1 MKKIIKNNK
10 ILIII
15 TITILIFI
23 ILLLIKYH
31 NNKTLK
37 NINKSYN
44 KYIIIKKDT
53 NIYNSK
59 KKIIG
64 LIYKGTQ
71 LELTTLK
78 KINLK
83 NKYFK
88 IKNTNYYIYYKDI
101 KKIKNI
107 KISKLNPN
115 YITLNRNLKTNK
127 KITLYKNNK
136 KYLTL
141 NKGINLPIEYMDN
154 NNYYVYYLN
163 NILSIKKSK
172 NIMELSNLN
181 SKNQSTNNISVLLYD
196 KIADTCN
203 NNDNCI
209 NNMSFIDQI
218 NKLKE
223 NNYYTITKKE
233 FDLFLSKQLNLKNKA
248 IFIITNNLDDNT
260 KILSKQLNINID
272 KYDNNKLNINNKPA
286 TSLENSKINTYQIK
300 NYSTISNI
308 LKIAEGQNIQEK
320 PISKKQEV
328 AVLNYHFFYD
338 PTLGE
343 ECNEVIC
350 LTTQK
355 FREHIN
361 YLKEN
366 NFKILTMDEFT
377 KWIYGEIDVPEN
389 SVLITIDDGAMGT
402 GKHNGNKLIPILEEY
417 KIPATLFLIAGW
429 WDINNYR
436 SDYLTIQS
444 HTYDMHKY
452 GSCGRGQLV
461 CANYEE
467 AKTDLKK
474 SLDIIGNN
482 TSFCYPFYSYD
493 EEAIQAIKDLGFKI
507 AFAGGNRKATR
518 NSNKYIIPRYP
529 IHADITLEEF
539 KKIVN

>member
-1 MKKIIKNNK
+1 MKKKIKNNK

-107 KISKLNPN
+107 KISKLNSN

-233 FDLFLSKQLNLKNKA
+233 FDLFLNKQLNLKNKA

-402 GKHNGNKLIPILEEY
+402 GKHNGNKLIPIIEEY

>member
-107 KISKLNPN
+107 KISKLNSN

-233 FDLFLSKQLNLKNKA
+233 FDLFLNKQLNLKNKA

-402 GKHNGNKLIPILEEY
+402 GKHNGNKLIPIIEEY

-452 GSCGRGQLV
+452 GTCGKGQLV

-493 EEAIQAIKDLGFKI
+493 DEAIQAIKDLGFKI

>member
-1 MKKIIKNNK
+1 MKKKIKNNK

-107 KISKLNPN
+107 KISKLNSN

-233 FDLFLSKQLNLKNKA
+233 FDLFLNKQLNLKNKA

-320 PISKKQEV
+320 PISKKKEV

-402 GKHNGNKLIPILEEY
+402 GKHNGNKLIPIIEEY

-493 EEAIQAIKDLGFKI
+493 DEAIQAIKDLGFKI

>member
-461 CANYEE
+461 CA
-467 AKTDLKK
+467 K
-474 SLDIIGNN
+474 
-482 TSFCYPFYSYD
+482 
-493 EEAIQAIKDLGFKI
+493 
-507 AFAGGNRKATR
+507 
-518 NSNKYIIPRYP
+518 
-529 IHADITLEEF
+529 
-539 KKIVN
+539 

>member
-107 KISKLNPN
+107 KISKLNSN

-233 FDLFLSKQLNLKNKA
+233 FDLFLSKQLKLKNKA

-402 GKHNGNKLIPILEEY
+402 GKHNGNKLIPIIEEY

-539 KKIVN
+539 KKNVN